1 MHFDCSIIVC
11 RRPTVRYIQSTRYYT
26 SKLQAM
32 RTEYTHICPLSRF
45 YFTARLQWLLQNTG
59 YGCKVSCTAVGTKA
73 HGTTSPALTSPFELH
88 YGRSSIRGKDIAYY
102 TASLANSPQ
111 DARGVRSTTLNFLAA
126 LLVVVVSYSGR
137 EEAARCYDVGT

>member
-1 MHFDCSIIVC
+1 MYFDCSIIVC
-11 RRPTVRYIQSTRYYT
+11 RRPTVRYIQNTILYIESTGYAYGVHAYT
-26 SKLQAM
+26 SS
-32 RTEYTHICPLSRF
+32 SRF
-45 YFTARLQWLLQNTG
+45 YPTARLQWLLQNTG
-59 YGCKVSCTAVGTKA
+59 YVCKVSCTAVGTKA

-111 DARGVRSTTLNFLAA
+111 DARGVRSTTLYFLAA
-126 LLVVVVSYSGR
+126 LLVVVMSYSGR